1 MNFRPIHPCSMVENF
16 SKKYCQ
22 VLLLLAVILIPTALV
37 AQGPCTSPFT
47 ICQTNVDGSGLP
59 IHMPITE
66 GMTVSTFSDCLDVCQ
81 YVVAVYDTSDVST
94 APGTDVNWAPFRYSG
109 PGDPTDPANTD
120 AWTAANL
127 GPIFGIALSD
137 EPSPSIYVTA
147 TPIRFP
153 VSACPSVPFGDMG
166 PGGVYKLDGLD
177 GTICPIAALP
187 TSFTGSGAVASLGQ
201 VDHYTLPDGKERLYV
216 SSFEDGLIYM
226 IPLPQNCVTPVD
238 NNTLPTFD
246 HGIEG
251 RVQELDGQGNP
262 LTPIVDTPETVL
274 TPHGRRIWGLRI
286 NEPESR
292 LYYAVWNTTVTGI
305 DPNADNEIWS
315 VEINPLDGD
324 FVPNSARREITIP
337 ELNGFEFPVADI
349 AFECGNRMV
358 FSQRGVN
365 TILGDS
371 QPHEGL
377 TLEYTGSHLAWVA
390 SDTDKF
396 HVGNV
401 FDGTNACGG
410 IDFDADGNVI
420 ATGNALHLTTGSAIY
435 GFAIIPSTG
444 SNVIPLP
451 AGQTHMQDSY
461 LVDVDCDISTGG
473 LDKTKIFDVE
483 CYRPVSNNCGTGCRT
498 DNATVLCGSED
509 NTGDFTLT
517 FDVVNNSG
525 FEVHKL
531 LIPGLVGGIAVSPNI
546 IDMVPPLANGDTAIG
561 IQLTLTGGNAGD
573 IVCIPMSLMSK
584 DDAGEL
590 FECCGTEVCIE
601 IPPCC
606 LSITGESIALDADGN
621 SVYTFTV
628 TNLAGEAPNVAD
640 HLFMDVVSPAGV
652 TITDEW
658 QALPSLADGS
668 STQLSTVIIGAQP
681 GQEIC
686 FQITIHDATLNE
698 CCGIVHCITMPGGE
712 PGPGPC
718 IPDLVCKPV
727 GDIDGDDILEVV
739 LQWTVPATDD
749 CCPGDM
755 IILANDVVVGSANPF
770 AGSVTIDCIDGQIC
784 IACNNADG
792 TLEIQACCD
801 VVCQPFLPPPVE
813 FLRADSNSDGSF
825 DIADVVQTLNFLFH
839 AEVIPCLVA
848 LDANDDNSIDIADA
862 IFSLEAL
869 FSGGPTPWP
878 PYQNCGV
885 DETPGDL
892 NCETFPACI
901 NSND

>member
-1 MNFRPIHPCSMVENF
+1 MNLRPIHPCTPTENWF
-16 SKKYCQ
+16 QKYCR
-22 VLLLLAVILIPTALV
+22 LLFILAVTFIPTAV
-37 AQGPCTSPFT
+37 IAQSQCTSPFT
-47 ICQTNVDGSGLP
+47 SCQVNVDGNGLP

-66 GMTVSTFSDCLDVCQ
+66 GMTAGTFSDCLDVCG

-94 APGTDVNWAPFRYSG
+94 APGTDVNWAPFKYSG
-109 PGDPTDPANTD
+109 PGDPSDINNTD
-120 AWTAANL
+120 AWTAQNL
-127 GPIFGIALSD
+127 GPVFGITLD
-137 EPSPSIYVTA
+137 DGPSPSIYVSA
-147 TPIRFP
+147 TPIRFS
-153 VSACPSVPFGDMG
+153 VNQCPLVAFGDMG
-166 PGGVYKLDGLD
+166 PGGVYRLDGLD
-177 GTICPIAALP
+177 GTICPIASLP

-201 VDHYTLPDGKERLYV
+201 IDHFTLPDGKERLYV

-226 IPLPQNCVTPVD
+226 IPLPQDCITPAD
-238 NNTLPTFD
+238 NDTLPIFN

-251 RVQELDGQGNP
+251 RAQELDAQGNP
-262 LTPIVDTPETVL
+262 LDVIPDNPETVL
-274 TPHGRRIWGLRI
+274 TPLGRRIWGLRI
-286 NEPESR
+286 NEPENR
-292 LYYAVWNTTVTGI
+292 LYYAVWNANSPGT
-305 DPNADNEIWS
+305 DPIEDNEIWS
-315 VEINPLDGD
+315 VEINPVDGD
-324 FVPNSARREITIP
+324 FIPNSARREITIP
-337 ELNGFEFPVADI
+337 VLGGNEFPVADI

-358 FSQRGVN
+358 VSQRGVSTALN
-365 TILGDS
+365 DANAHAGF
-371 QPHEGL
+371 

-390 SDTDKF
+390 SDPDKF
-396 HVGNV
+396 HVGN
-401 FDGTNACGG
+401 FLDGTNSCGG
-410 IDFDADGNVI
+410 VDFDPDGNVVV
-420 ATGNALHLTTGSAIY
+420 TGNALHLAADAIY

-451 AGQTHMQDSY
+451 PAQTHMQDSY
-461 LVDVDCDISTGG
+461 LIDMDCDNTTGG
-473 LDKTKIFDVE
+473 LDKTKIFDIE
-483 CYRPVSNNCGTGCRT
+483 CYRPVSNNCGTGCRIE
-498 DNATVLCGSED
+498 NATVLCGSPT
-509 NTGDFTLT
+509 NSGDFTLT

-531 LIPGLVGGIAVSPNI
+531 LIPGLVGGVAVSPNI
-546 IDMVPPLANGDTAIG
+546 IDMVPPLANADTATG

-606 LSITGESIALDADGN
+606 LSITGESITLDADGN

-668 STQLSTVIIGAQP
+668 STQLSTVIIGALP

-698 CCGIVHCITMPGGE
+698 CCGIVHCIIMPGGE

-718 IPDLVCKPV
+718 IPDLICKPV
-727 GDIDGDDILEVV
+727 GDVNGDDILDVV
-739 LQWTVPATDD
+739 LQWTVPATDE
-749 CCPGDM
+749 CCPGDL
-755 IILANDVVVGSANPF
+755 IILSNGVVVGSANPF
-770 AGSVTIDCIDGQIC
+770 AGTVTVDCIDGQYC
-784 IACNNADG
+784 IACNGADG
-792 TLEIQACCD
+792 TSVIQACCE

-813 FLRADSNSDGSF
+813 FLRGDSNSDGSF
-825 DIADVVQTLNFLFH
+825 DISDVVQTLNFLFH
-839 AEVIPCLVA
+839 AEVVPCLVA
-848 LDANDDNSIDIADA
+848 LDANDDDSIDIADA

-878 PYQNCGV
+878 PYQTCGV

-892 NCETFPACI
+892 DCETFPACI
-901 NSND
+901 GTND